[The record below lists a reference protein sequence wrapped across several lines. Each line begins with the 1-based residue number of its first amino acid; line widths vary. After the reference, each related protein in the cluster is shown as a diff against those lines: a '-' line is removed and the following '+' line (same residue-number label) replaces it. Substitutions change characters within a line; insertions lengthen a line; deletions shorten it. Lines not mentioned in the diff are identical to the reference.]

1 MGITKM
7 KAIELVKDWNLWP
20 RYEAGNLDSTNVR
33 RMREAMEAGIA
44 LPPIIASKKDFRIVD
59 GFHRVTAYLAQ
70 FGDDVSIDVDL
81 REYKNDAELF
91 LEAAR
96 LNSSHGLP
104 MTPKDKAHAIIV
116 GRRYKIP
123 PAALAEALGMLP
135 EKMKEFLASRTAKT
149 ESGETIPLS
158 AGAMGLAGQ
167 TLNSNQEHY
176 ARTANG
182 GMPEMYASMLLNA
195 LRASAY
201 VLTDKAKAK
210 LVELRAAIDEV
221 LR

>member
-7 KAIELVKDWNLWP
+7 KALELVKDWNLWP
-20 RYEAGNLDSTNVR
+20 RYEAGNLDSTNIR
-33 RMREAMEAGIA
+33 RMKEALEAGLM

-59 GFHRVTAYLAQ
+59 GFHRVTAYLDLY
-70 FGDDVSIDVDL
+70 GDEVEVDVDL
-81 REYKNDAELF
+81 REYKNDGELF

-96 LNSSHGLP
+96 LNSCHGLP
-104 MTPKDKAHAIIV
+104 MTPKDKAHAIIM

-123 PAALAEALGMLP
+123 SHALAEALGMLP
-135 EKMKEFLASRTAKT
+135 EKMKAFLASRTAKT

-158 AGAMGLAGQ
+158 AGAMGLAG
-167 TLNSNQEHY
+167 TVLNSDQEHF

-182 GMPEMYASMLLNA
+182 GMPEMYASMLINA

-201 VLTDKAKAK
+201 VITDKARAR
-210 LVELRAAIDEV
+210 LIELRDIIDEV
-221 LR
+221 TK

>member
-1 MGITKM
+1 M
-7 KAIELVKDWNLWP
+7 KAIELVMDWTLWP

-33 RMREAMEAGIA
+33 RMREAMEAGII

-70 FGDDVSIDVDL
+70 FGDDVEIDVDL
-81 REYKNDAELF
+81 REYKNDGELF

-96 LNSSHGLP
+96 LNSCHGLP

-116 GRRYKIP
+116 GRRFHIP

-135 EKMKEFLASRTAKT
+135 EKMKDFFNARTAKT
-149 ESGETIPLS
+149 SSGETLPLS
-158 AGAMGLAGQ
+158 AGAMGLAG
-167 TLNSNQEHY
+167 TIMNSDQEHF

-195 LRASAY
+195 LRADAY
-201 VLTDKAKAK
+201 TLTDKAKAK
-210 LVELRAAIDEV
+210 LVELRDEIDEV
-221 LR
+221 LK